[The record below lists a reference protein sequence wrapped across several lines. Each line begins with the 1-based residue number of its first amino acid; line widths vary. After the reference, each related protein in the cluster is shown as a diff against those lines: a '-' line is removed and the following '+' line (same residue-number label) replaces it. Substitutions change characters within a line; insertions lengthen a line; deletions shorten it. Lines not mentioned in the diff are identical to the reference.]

1 MKSGTV
7 HVIGAGL
14 AGLAAA
20 VRLGQ
25 TGRSV
30 IVYEAAGQAGGR
42 CRSYFDETLG
52 CRIDNGNH
60 LLVSGNTAAMA
71 YVAEIGAAA
80 TFETSDRAEYAF
92 FDIEKDDRWSVRPTE
107 GRVPWWLFL
116 AHRRVAGTEFFEYFD
131 AVRLMRAP
139 ATATIAQTI
148 NTGRTIYRRLW
159 APLAVA
165 ALNTNADQASARLM
179 GEIFADTFGR
189 GGAALH
195 PIFPK
200 EGLSESLIDPGIA
213 AINAKGGEVRFAQ
226 RLRGLRFEGDRVATL
241 DFGRGEVALGEDDAV
256 VLAVTAP
263 VAQDLVPEL
272 ETPNVFSAIVNAH
285 FRVESLPGP
294 AYSFLGLIGGTAEW
308 IFLKPGIISTTTSAA
323 DSLLDRDPEELTAA
337 IWKDV
342 CRAYGLGHPPVP
354 PSRIV
359 REKRAT
365 FAATPDQLRRRPGAR
380 TRWRNLILAGD
391 WTDTGWPATIEGAIR
406 SGFAAAGAVAAEPK
420 SGGCYMSD

>member
-25 TGRSV
+25 AGRKV
-30 IVYEAAGQAGGR
+30 VVYEAAGQAGGR

-60 LLVSGNTAAMA
+60 LLVSGNAAAMA
-71 YVAEIGAAA
+71 YVAEIGAAS
-80 TFETSDRAEYAF
+80 TFETTDRAEFAF
-92 FDIEKDDRWSVRPTE
+92 FDLGNGQRWSVRPTE

-116 AHRRVAGTEFFEYFD
+116 EHRRVAGTSLIDYFD
-131 AVRLMRAP
+131 ALRLMRAP
-139 ATATIAQTI
+139 ATATIAQTV
-148 NTGRTIYRRLW
+148 NTARAIYRRLW

-165 ALNTNADQASARLM
+165 ALNTHADIASARLM
-179 GEIFADTFGR
+179 GAIFADTFGR

-200 EGLSESLIDPGIA
+200 EGLSESLIDPAVA
-213 AINAKGGEVRFAQ
+213 AIERKGGELRFGH
-226 RLRGLRFEGDRVATL
+226 RLRALRLEDARVAGL
-241 DFGRGEVALGEDDAV
+241 DFGRGEIALGQDDGV

-272 ETPNVFSAIVNAH
+272 QAPDVFSAIVNAH
-285 FRVESLPGP
+285 FKVDTLPGRP
-294 AYSFLGLIGGTAEW
+294 HTFLGLIDGVAEW
-308 IFLKPGIISTTTSAA
+308 IFLKPGIVSTTTSAA
-323 DSLLDRDPEELTAA
+323 DRLLDREAQDLAA
-337 IWKDV
+337 VIWQEV
-342 CRAYGLGHPPVP
+342 IRVYGLGPLPLPPW
-354 PSRIV
+354 RIV

-406 SGFAAAGAVAAEPK
+406 SGFTAAETV
-420 SGGCYMSD
+420 SA

>member
-1 MKSGTV
+1 MRTGTV

-25 TGRSV
+25 IGRKV

-52 CRIDNGNH
+52 CRVDNGNH
-60 LLVSGNTAAMA
+60 LMISGNTAAMA

-80 TFETSDRAEYAF
+80 TFETNDSAEYAF
-92 FDIEKDDRWSVRPTE
+92 FDIEKVERWSVRPTE

-116 AHRRVAGTEFFEYFD
+116 EGRRVAGTSFLDYLD
-131 AVRLMRAP
+131 ALKLMRAP

-148 NTGRTIYRRLW
+148 NTSRAIYRRLW

-165 ALNTNADQASARLM
+165 ALNTDADHASARLM

-195 PIFPK
+195 PIFPR
-200 EGLSESLIDPGIA
+200 EGLSESLVDPAIA
-213 AINAKGGEVRFAQ
+213 AIERKGGEVRFSQ
-226 RLRGLRFEGDRVATL
+226 RLRGLRFENDRVVAL
-241 DFGRGEVALGEDDAV
+241 DFGRGEVALGEDDGV

-263 VAQDLVPEL
+263 VAQDLVPDL
-272 ETPNVFSAIVNAH
+272 QAPDAFSAIVNAH
-285 FRVESLPGP
+285 FRVESLPGR
-294 AYSFLGLIGGTAEW
+294 AHSFIGLIGGTAEW

-323 DSLLDRDPEELTAA
+323 ERLLDREPDELAAA
-337 IWKDV
+337 IWLDV
-342 CRAYGLGHPPVP
+342 TRTYQLGPLPLPRH
-354 PSRIV
+354 RIV

-380 TRWRNLILAGD
+380 TRWGNLALAGD

-406 SGFAAAGAVAAEPK
+406 SGFAAAGAAL
-420 SGGCYMSD
+420 S